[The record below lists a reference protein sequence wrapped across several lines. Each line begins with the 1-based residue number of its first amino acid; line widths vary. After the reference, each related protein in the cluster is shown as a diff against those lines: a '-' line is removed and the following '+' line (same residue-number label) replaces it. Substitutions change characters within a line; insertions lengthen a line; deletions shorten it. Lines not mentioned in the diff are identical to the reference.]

1 MKHVIAS
8 LTIGACLV
16 LPSAGVAFAANPHP
30 SNPST
35 NTGTGKGQPGAN
47 NAAGGVGCEVTA
59 NAGTTPGHASSAPG
73 SPFNEPGINSPSGGN
88 AGTHYAGNGANT
100 STPANSAA
108 VSEYDVACLQHSVP

>member
-8 LTIGACLV
+8 LTVGAYLLLASGGVV
-16 LPSAGVAFAANPHP
+16 LAANPHP

-35 NTGTGKGQPGAN
+35 NSGTGKGQPGS
-47 NAAGGVGCEVTA
+47 NAGVGCEVTT
-59 NAGTTPGHASSAPG
+59 GMGSTPGHASSSPG

-88 AGTHYAGNGANT
+88 AGTHYAGSGANT

-108 VSEYDVACLQHSVP
+108 VSEYDVACLQHAVP